1 MKLFFK
7 SILLF
12 CFTLSLC
19 CSCMIREE
27 YHGKEFTNEVLNKL
41 KIKKFTKED
50 VIDLLG
56 NPSSSSIFDDD
67 IWYYISLKKRGAS
80 LLKPKITDQKVVQLK
95 FKNNILIEIKKYKG
109 DKAKSFKFNKK
120 MDVII
125 LNQMLW
131 YVLEE
136 LEVTMMNIYNLLDSQ
151 GYLIISMA
159 FLERQNYGVEFIDG
173 FDGLIKYCQ
182 EDINDKFEV
191 IFSDFDSSKI
201 YPYNDGLVCLKK
213 LEV

>member
-1 MKLFFK
+1 
-7 SILLF
+7 
-12 CFTLSLC
+12 
-19 CSCMIREE
+19 MIREE

-120 MDVII
+120 KTKVEGTEHTI
-125 LNQMLW
+125 LKDFTRNLGR
-131 YVLEE
+131 
-136 LEVTMMNIYNLLDSQ
+136 YNKAPQ
-151 GYLIISMA
+151 KRG
-159 FLERQNYGVEFIDG
+159 
-173 FDGLIKYCQ
+173 
-182 EDINDKFEV
+182 
-191 IFSDFDSSKI
+191 
-201 YPYNDGLVCLKK
+201 
-213 LEV
+213 